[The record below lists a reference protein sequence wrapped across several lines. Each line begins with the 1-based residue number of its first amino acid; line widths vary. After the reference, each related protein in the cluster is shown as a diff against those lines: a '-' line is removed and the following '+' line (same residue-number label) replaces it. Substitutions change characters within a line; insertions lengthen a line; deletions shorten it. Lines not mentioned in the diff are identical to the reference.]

1 MDDHKKTYSLCAVLK
16 ELGEVLFETRIPAD
30 SDLIIKF
37 IENEKSFINQP
48 DADIKSSYEW
58 GCIGYFLYWKLAER
72 GIDCDTLAPSIVQ
85 RSAKNKGVKNDRRDS
100 RNIAITAIARELSCF
115 VKGVET
121 SHLE

>member
-48 DADIKSSYEW
+48 DADIKSSYE
-58 GCIGYFLYWKLAER
+58 
-72 GIDCDTLAPSIVQ
+72 
-85 RSAKNKGVKNDRRDS
+85 
-100 RNIAITAIARELSCF
+100 
-115 VKGVET
+115 
-121 SHLE
+121 